1 MSSKSKFKE
10 MTQKDS
16 GMAQMITW
24 FDGYAAMHIADPLR
38 IERLLKSQRG
48 TELDQIWKGVK
59 KDVSAIT
66 DLPAGSEQVKKYSRI
81 ASYARLGS
89 MIMTGVS
96 FAFLILFYLFQ
107 SSLKILGNPI
117 IPPAI
122 IIAAMYVAIMV
133 SLVASR
139 RMNSA
144 VHSFYQEHASE
155 LSKSRIRL
163 REAAQ
168 ILIDRLQRD
177 VVSHD
182 LDPMRYRFQVFHTDY
197 KNIRVLKG
205 KGPRFSAVVRTKSAP
220 KE

>member
-1 MSSKSKFKE
+1 M
-10 MTQKDS
+10 
-16 GMAQMITW
+16 
-24 FDGYAAMHIADPLR
+24 
-38 IERLLKSQRG
+38 
-48 TELDQIWKGVK
+48 
-59 KDVSAIT
+59 
-66 DLPAGSEQVKKYSRI
+66 GSV
-81 ASYARLGS
+81 
-89 MIMTGVS
+89 
-96 FAFLILFYLFQ
+96 
-107 SSLKILGNPI
+107 
-117 IPPAI
+117 
-122 IIAAMYVAIMV
+122 
-133 SLVASR
+133 VASR

-144 VHSFYQEHASE
+144 VHEFYQEHASE

-182 LDPMRYRFQVFHTDY
+182 LDPMRYRLQVFHTDY